1 MSTDRHAHSQNEAQ
15 GQSLPFHFYIHFLY
29 FLLNRGYIFIGSSN
43 RRKINCWYGDR
54 DASRRSRIY
63 SEYKSKL
70 QYYMLV
76 IYYFQSTDNI
86 FILFRISFIDLFS
99 FRFTCTCI
107 VQNIAKLNDNVLNF
121 VIMIFE
127 TKLDK
132 TRYMYTK
139 LLNNGNNGFSKLKK
153 KWRKHDLK

>member
-1 MSTDRHAHSQNEAQ
+1 MGMETHLEDHVFTVNTN
-15 GQSLPFHFYIHFLY
+15 QSYNIT
-29 FLLNRGYIFIGSSN
+29 
-43 RRKINCWYGDR
+43 C
-54 DASRRSRIY
+54 
-63 SEYKSKL
+63 
-70 QYYMLV
+70 
-76 IYYFQSTDNI
+76 FQSTDNI

-139 LLNNGNNGFSKLKK
+139 LLNNGNNGFSKFIKK
-153 KWRKHDLK
+153 KKMTKT